1 VGDVDVQYQLG
12 DEVVTLKIEPVEGAY
27 RVSISDRAYTA
38 RLVHQRG
45 GELIFTVDGQ
55 RYLAYVADDGRAR
68 CVAVAG
74 ETYELRRPDV
84 RRLRRKQHRAEGS
97 LAASMPGQVSRV
109 LVTEGESVQRGQ
121 PLIILEAMKMEIKI
135 AAPHAGRVAKIFV
148 RQGQV
153 VDRGQGLI
161 DLAGDL

>member
-1 VGDVDVQYQLG
+1 MEVQYQLE
-12 DEVVTLKIEPVEGAY
+12 DEVVALKIEAVDGAY
-27 RVSISDRAYTA
+27 RVSIGDRVHTA
-38 RLVHQRG
+38 RLVHQRD
-45 GELIFTVDGQ
+45 GELIFTVDDQ
-55 RYLAYVADDGRAR
+55 RYLAYVAADGRAR

-74 ETYELRRPDV
+74 ETYELKQPDL

-109 LVTEGESVQRGQ
+109 LVAEGESVQRGQ

-135 AAPHAGRVAKIFV
+135 AAPHAGRVAKILV

-161 DLAGDL
+161 DLADDL